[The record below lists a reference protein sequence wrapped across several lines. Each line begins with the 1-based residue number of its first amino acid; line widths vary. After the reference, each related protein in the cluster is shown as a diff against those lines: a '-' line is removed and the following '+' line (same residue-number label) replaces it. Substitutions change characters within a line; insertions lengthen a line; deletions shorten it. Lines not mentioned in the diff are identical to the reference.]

1 MIFDSTVQS
10 KYSDAI
16 NEAIEVILDRGND
29 GHKETARNIRDS
41 NVRINFVPLDEIKCS
56 GVTGL
61 NSMIETNKRIQSET
75 IDFADALG
83 DVHITF
89 SDWTFDVAG
98 QRGCQG
104 TLVHEGLH
112 ACDFARIISSFS
124 KADEDPLELYDLSLY
139 ELEHRAAVV
148 SAEYLVLIGKEDY
161 IDDGLKLNL
170 VSLDA
175 SGKPFVDM
183 EGIKTRMQDG
193 YGLNEKEQGIMI
205 SKMLGIRPQGAFSW
219 SRFLG
224 FTV

>member
-16 NEAIEVILDRGND
+16 NEAIEVILERGND

-61 NSMIETNKRIQSET
+61 NSMIETNKQIQSQT

-124 KADEDPLELYDLSLY
+124 KAEDPLELYDLSLY

-175 SGKPFVDM
+175 DGKPFVDM

-193 YGLNEKEQGIMI
+193 YGLNENEQGIMI
-205 SKMLGIRPQGAFSW
+205 SKMLGIRPRGAFSW

-224 FTV
+224 FAV